1 VGLQLASG
9 SGDATARLWSLPSG
23 PSGKSRQCAPVVLP
37 HLVGGSEAWR
47 DVSKE
52 ASKDVSKDVTTLD
65 WKHDGSLL
73 ATGSYDGQARV
84 WSASGQLTQTLSRHK
99 GPIFS
104 LKWNRTGQ
112 FLLSGSVDK
121 TAIVWDVG
129 AGEVRQQF
137 SFHTEPTLDVDWRDD
152 TSFASCSTDRVIFV
166 CALGEERRAPAGR
179 SPFPPTWTWEVPSS
193 PTPSNNLQQPSPL
206 VSRPRPSNNPPRGA
220 RPAPLHLAPTPAALG
235 PQVREAARGPR

>member
-1 VGLQLASG
+1 MGLQLASG

-166 CALGEERRAPAGR
+166 CALGEERRAPASR
-179 SPFPPTWTWEVPSS
+179 SPFPPTWTWEVPSRQLSNTLQQPPTTLPSCLAAS
-193 PTPSNNLQQPSPL
+193 PLQQPSPRRTPL
-206 VSRPRPSNNPPRGA
+206 APPPLAHARRPR
-220 RPAPLHLAPTPAALG
+220 AAG
-235 PQVREAARGPR
+235 T